1 MRIAFPFSGQRPQ
14 RELDAACI
22 LGAADG
28 PHLRGRGINVG
39 DQLQLCDVELGTEV
53 FLDGPLVYGERE
65 AVAHRCSVLC
75 AAPPRASET

>member
-1 MRIAFPFSGQRPQ
+1 
-14 RELDAACI
+14 
-22 LGAADG
+22 
-28 PHLRGRGINVG
+28 
-39 DQLQLCDVELGTEV
+39 LQLCDVELGTEV